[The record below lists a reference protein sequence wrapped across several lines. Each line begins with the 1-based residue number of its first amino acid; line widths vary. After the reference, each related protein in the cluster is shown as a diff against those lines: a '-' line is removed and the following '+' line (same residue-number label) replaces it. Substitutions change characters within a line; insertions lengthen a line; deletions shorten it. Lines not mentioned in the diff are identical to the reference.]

1 MGLLRKLERAKN
13 AYLGHDINGIKHY
26 NWHSQDVS
34 WVGDFIRARFAQKD
48 WKKLSVVSVFG
59 SPRTFWFHKNE
70 NKIFFTGENPARY
83 SKYKDNALPY
93 AKISMGFDYLDA
105 PNYLRFPLWIHYLF
119 KPESTYEDI
128 VRKVEEINEFLLR
141 QRNLVKEAK
150 EELIDDIEKDILIE
164 NLGTMEIRKVQE
176 NTLKN
181 EEWLYDLENTY
192 YDEIATSIMYLAI
205 YKLLLKTDKDEITSI
220 INKIVSD
227 YDVSED
233 VNYLTDSVYE
243 RFQDVISTSEDEKLL
258 TAVMQEVDRIRK
270 EGKECRIHVEPVYTQ
285 NYPKDDDSKYE
296 A

>member
-1 MGLLRKLERAKN
+1 MDSNDK
-13 AYLGHDINGIKHY
+13 
-26 NWHSQDVS
+26 
-34 WVGDFIRARFAQKD
+34 
-48 WKKLSVVSVFG
+48 
-59 SPRTFWFHKNE
+59 TKNE
-70 NKIFFTGENPARY
+70 VPVNGQDEVLGKIFEIIIEAGWE
-83 SKYKDNALPY
+83 K
-93 AKISMGFDYLDA
+93 
-105 PNYLRFPLWIHYLF
+105 
-119 KPESTYEDI
+119 
-128 VRKVEEINEFLLR
+128 INEFLLR